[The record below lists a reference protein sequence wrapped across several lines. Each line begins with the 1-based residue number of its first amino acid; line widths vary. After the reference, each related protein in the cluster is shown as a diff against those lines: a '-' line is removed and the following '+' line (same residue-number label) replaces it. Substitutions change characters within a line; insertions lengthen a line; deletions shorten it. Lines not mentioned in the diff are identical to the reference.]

1 MNVMLV
7 IEIKEDY
14 QMQVIYQIQL
24 IINSCCDHND
34 NDNIINKDD
43 YEQISNEE
51 IKENTQE
58 KKENINKIKKDLLS
72 ISDSFKEQIKI
83 AKMRV
88 KKSKYLRKDKN
99 LSQYLKS
106 NQNKIEYSK
115 NKEELR
121 ES

>member
-1 MNVMLV
+1 MLAK
-7 IEIKEDY
+7 EIKDDY

-51 IKENTQE
+51 IKEN
-58 KKENINKIKKDLLS
+58 INKIKKDLLS

-99 LSQYLKS
+99 LSEYLKS